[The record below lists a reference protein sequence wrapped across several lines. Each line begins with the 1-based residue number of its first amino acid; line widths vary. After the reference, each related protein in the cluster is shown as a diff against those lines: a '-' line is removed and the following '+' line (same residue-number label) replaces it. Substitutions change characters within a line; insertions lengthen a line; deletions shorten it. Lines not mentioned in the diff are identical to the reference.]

1 MEELDPR
8 QRRLQLLAGLQERIG
23 LIQLNISRLDSQMV
37 ATMDE
42 KQRHEEDLQFYFQ
55 LVLELG
61 GFDFDSDSEKDE
73 ATIQSSGPEIQNNMC
88 TTPKAATMSRADLLE
103 LVESED
109 FQIHSREIACNQP
122 LKYKC
127 KYCCT
132 ASFAAEKDLRDHV
145 YYCSIRAYWSEYY
158 PQPNVNKKVK
168 KTTWS

>member
-8 QRRLQLLAGLQERIG
+8 QRRLQLLAGLQEWIG
-23 LIQLNISRLDSQMV
+23 LLQLNISRLDSQMV

-42 KQRHEEDLQFYFQ
+42 KQRHEEDLQLYFQ

-61 GFDFDSDSEKDE
+61 GFEFDSNSEKDE
-73 ATIQSSGPEIQNNMC
+73 ATIQISGPEIQHNLC
-88 TTPKAATMSRADLLE
+88 AAPKAATISRVDLLE
-103 LVESED
+103 LVESEE
-109 FQIHSREIACNQP
+109 FECEIACNQP

-158 PQPNVNKKVK
+158 PQPYVNKRVK